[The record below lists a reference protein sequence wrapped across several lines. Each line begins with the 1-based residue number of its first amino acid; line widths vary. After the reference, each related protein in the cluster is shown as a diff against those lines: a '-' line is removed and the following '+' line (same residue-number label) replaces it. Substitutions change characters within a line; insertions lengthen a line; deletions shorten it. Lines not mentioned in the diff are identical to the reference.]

1 MEPQGC
7 YDNKK
12 TCKKRN
18 CLGIISVIL
27 LTAFIFVVGLLVGA
41 AISEAIL
48 AALSAIIVLAVIL
61 GLLFILSAIL
71 MFCCKKE
78 KKCC

>member
-18 CLGIISVIL
+18 CIGIISVIL
-27 LTAFIFVVGLLVGA
+27 LSAFLSVIGIIVGA
-41 AISEAIL
+41 VFSATIL
-48 AALSAIIVLAVIL
+48 EALSAIIVLAVIL
-61 GLLFILSAIL
+61 GLLLILSVIL
-71 MFCCKKE
+71 MYCKKE

>member
-18 CLGIISVIL
+18 CLGIITVIL

-41 AISEAIL
+41 AISAAIL
-48 AALSAIIVLAVIL
+48 APLPAVIVLAVIL
-61 GLLFILSAIL
+61 GLLFILSIIL
-71 MFCCKKE
+71 MYCKKE
-78 KKCC
+78 KKC

>member
-7 YDNKK
+7 YDKK

-18 CLGIISVIL
+18 CIGIISVIL
-27 LTAFIFVVGLLVGA
+27 LTAFIFVVGLIVGA
-41 AISEAIL
+41 SISATIL
-48 AALSAIIVLAVIL
+48 GALSAIIVLAVIL
-61 GLLFILSAIL
+61 GLLLILSIVL
-71 MFCCKKE
+71 TFCCKKE

>member
-18 CLGIISVIL
+18 CLGIIKKV
-27 LTAFIFVVGLLVGA
+27 
-41 AISEAIL
+41 
-48 AALSAIIVLAVIL
+48 IVLVLNKAVKTL
-61 GLLFILSAIL
+61 
-71 MFCCKKE
+71 
-78 KKCC
+78 

>member
-61 GLLFILSAIL
+61 GLLLILSVVL
-71 MFCCKKE
+71 MCCKIE